1 MTLTTYS
8 RLAWG
13 LASGCAVIGTA
24 GYGMGLDALSLS
36 LLHAIAL
43 MGLAVIWLEERE
55 DG

>member
-24 GYGMGLDALSLS
+24 GYTLGLEALSLS
-36 LLHAIAL
+36 ALHAIAL
-43 MGLAVIWLEERE
+43 MGLAVMWLEER
-55 DG
+55 DDA